1 MLRVKK
7 INAPNVTWRKKT
19 KTMKRSSELVKL
31 TGTMTLVLLKL
42 RKKVIKTMS
51 TVSFSCLLL
60 NFEWIQNNI
69 SLDNIVV
76 VS

>member
-1 MLRVKK
+1 
-7 INAPNVTWRKKT
+7 
-19 KTMKRSSELVKL
+19 MKRSSELVKL